1 MLSPKEYFG
10 RIAEQRR
17 KLDIQFPNGFCQ
29 IVSISNF
36 DKNVIA
42 GSRCEV
48 STTLA
53 AKGIIDGTQRLQT
66 AAEVKEYEASCS
78 AARSAILVEERAS
91 LRLRISAK
99 LGG

>member
-17 KLDIQFPNGFCQ
+17 KLEVQFPNGYCY
-29 IVSISNF
+29 IVSLANM
-36 DKNVIA
+36 DKNTTA

-53 AKGIIDGTQRLQT
+53 AKGIT
-66 AAEVKEYEASCS
+66 APYTAEPNE
-78 AARSAILVEERAS
+78 
-91 LRLRISAK
+91 
-99 LGG
+99 